1 MLCPYCNA
9 FRPATTEPCPQ
20 CKAPSPL
27 VMNMGGGY
35 QGPPAPA
42 TWGGP
47 GNPAPGSGWNNQAP
61 QAPFQLEA
69 YGNTPWGQGM
79 VPQGAPGPV
88 QQNPPSMLP
97 VPYQGAPQPMSQNLP
112 AAGSLA
118 PADGSIYVPPMYTKP
133 RAIIPRYRAISGLI
147 SVLVVFALLCAGT
160 TYYAKATG
168 KLSFLHQII
177 GDARPANVKPTRT
190 ILLPPPQTANQFGS
204 ASTIITS
211 AATASTIDKRTA
223 QPLNETTQF
232 KAGDTIYLTYSVH
245 PKAPGKVTVKW
256 YTNKNFY
263 EESNPI
269 PVADAVS
276 GYVPIQYSQA
286 AEGMVELYWND
297 QLAMRLFFV
306 VEPNIP

>member
-1 MLCPYCNA
+1 MLCPFCNA

-47 GNPAPGSGWNNQAP
+47 NNQAP
-61 QAPFQLEA
+61 QAPFQREA
-69 YGNTPWGQGM
+69 YNNTPWGQGM

-97 VPYQGAPQPMSQNLP
+97 VPYQGVPQPMPQNLQ

-133 RAIIPRYRAISGLI
+133 RAMIPRYRAISGLI

-168 KLSFLHQII
+168 KLSFLHQVI
-177 GDARPANVKPTRT
+177 GDARPANVKPTPT
-190 ILLPPPQTANQFGS
+190 IMLPPPQTANQFGP
-204 ASTIITS
+204 AATIITS
-211 AATASTIDKRTA
+211 AATASTIDKTTA

-245 PKAPGKVTVKW
+245 PKAPGMVTVKW
-256 YTNKNFY
+256 YTNNNLY
-263 EESNPI
+263 EESKPI

-286 AEGMVELYWND
+286 AEGTVELYWND

-306 VEPNIP
+306 VEPNMP

>member
-1 MLCPYCNA
+1 
-9 FRPATTEPCPQ
+9 
-20 CKAPSPL
+20 
-27 VMNMGGGY
+27 
-35 QGPPAPA
+35 
-42 TWGGP
+42 
-47 GNPAPGSGWNNQAP
+47 
-61 QAPFQLEA
+61 
-69 YGNTPWGQGM
+69 M

-112 AAGSLA
+112 AAASLG

-177 GDARPANVKPTRT
+177 GDARPANVKPTPT
-190 ILLPPPQTANQFGS
+190 IMLPSPEKANQSGP

-211 AATASTIDKRTA
+211 AATASKIDNTTA
-223 QPLNETTQF
+223 QPLTETTQF
-232 KAGDTIYLTYSVH
+232 KVGDTIYLTYSVH
-245 PKAPGKVTVKW
+245 PKAPGTVTVKW
-256 YTNKNFY
+256 YTNNNFY
-263 EESNPI
+263 EKSTI

-297 QLAMRLFFV
+297 QLAMKLFFV
-306 VEPNIP
+306 V

>member
-1 MLCPYCNA
+1 MLCPFCNA
-9 FRPATTEPCPQ
+9 FRPANTEPCPQ

-35 QGPPAPA
+35 QGPPA
-42 TWGGP
+42 TWGEP
-47 GNPAPGSGWNNQAP
+47 GNLAPGGGWNNQAL
-61 QAPFQLEA
+61 QASFQREA
-69 YGNTPWGQGM
+69 YNNTLMP
-79 VPQGAPGPV
+79 PQGAASSVP
-88 QQNPPSMLP
+88 QNPASMLP
-97 VPYQGAPQPMSQNLP
+97 VPYQGAPQPMPQNLP
-112 AAGSLA
+112 TIHTGGSLV
-118 PADGSIYVPPMYTKP
+118 PGEGSIYVPPMYTKP

-177 GDARPANVKPTRT
+177 GDARPANVKPTPT
-190 ILLPPPQTANQFGS
+190 IMLPPPQMASQFGP

-211 AATASTIDKRTA
+211 AATASTIDKTTA

-232 KAGDTIYLTYSVH
+232 KVDDTIYLTYSVH
-245 PKAPGKVTVKW
+245 PKMPGTVTVKW
-256 YTNKNFY
+256 YTNTYLY
-263 EESNPI
+263 EKSTI

-276 GYVPIQYSQA
+276 GYVQIQYVQA

-306 VEPNIP
+306 VEPNIS

>member
-47 GNPAPGSGWNNQAP
+47 VNPPAPGSGWNNQAP
-61 QAPFQLEA
+61 PAPFQREA
-69 YGNTPWGQGM
+69 YDNTPWGQGM

-112 AAGSLA
+112 AAGSLV
-118 PADGSIYVPPMYTKP
+118 PADGSIYVPPVYTKP

-168 KLSFLHQII
+168 KFPSC
-177 GDARPANVKPTRT
+177 TR
-190 ILLPPPQTANQFGS
+190 S
-204 ASTIITS
+204 
-211 AATASTIDKRTA
+211 
-223 QPLNETTQF
+223 
-232 KAGDTIYLTYSVH
+232 
-245 PKAPGKVTVKW
+245 
-256 YTNKNFY
+256 
-263 EESNPI
+263 
-269 PVADAVS
+269 
-276 GYVPIQYSQA
+276 
-286 AEGMVELYWND
+286 
-297 QLAMRLFFV
+297 
-306 VEPNIP
+306 